1 MAIIN
6 KNRPQSA
13 NLKKKHRKSAER
25 LKKKTTIKQRV
36 QDVSFKYDNSKL
48 ANYSR
53 DGLINKSMVDNHI
66 IGEGISYDRDEILR
80 YKLMKKNLGIAKKG
94 EVLLPM
100 GGNNKAFINK
110 KGVSKLVMYKR
121 PDQSASKQLPY
132 EQLNYADNSF
142 KYNNVSMDRS
152 MFRKGSYQIDKK
164 RQAKVITTQNK
175 KSKHKRSATPSLTT
189 PQQMMTQG
197 INPNAYK
204 LNKSYF

>member
-1 MAIIN
+1 MALIN

-13 NLKKKHRKSAER
+13 NLKKKQRKSAER
-25 LKKKTTIKQRV
+25 LKKKATIKQRV
-36 QDVSFKYDNSKL
+36 QDASFKYDSSKL

-53 DGLINKSMVDNHI
+53 DILINKSMVDNHI
-66 IGEGISYDRDEILR
+66 LGEGISYDRDEILR

-100 GGNNKAFINK
+100 GGNNKTFINK

-121 PDQSASKQLPY
+121 PDQSTSKQLPY

-152 MFRKGSYQIDKK
+152 MFRKGSFQIDKK

-175 KSKHKRSATPSLTT
+175 KSKHKRSATPSLIA
-189 PQQMMTQG
+189 PQQIMNQG
-197 INPNAYK
+197 INPNAHK